1 VAGTADDGYAMAA
14 ANYSVETA
22 TVRFENQEADDDS
35 SLVLRT
41 LGTAY
46 DGDCIID
53 VSGDL
58 LCTGVVSGSLL
69 VDNGTRRVSL
79 YAMQAAEN
87 WFEDAGSTRLTHGA
101 TVVQLDSTFA
111 QTVNSG
117 VEYHVFLT
125 PKGDCKGLYVTNET
139 ANSFEVREL
148 GGGKANIAFDYR
160 IMARRKGYE
169 NLRLADKTK
178 LFTKLAAQDAQMQ
191 RKPPKLPPTP
201 SSAGTAVQQP
211 RLPLRTASAVPQQ
224 PPARPVVKNSAGPQH
239 N

>member
-14 ANYSVETA
+14 ANYSLDSA
-22 TVRFENQEADDDS
+22 TVRFENQEPDDPS
-35 SLVLRT
+35 GLVVRT
-41 LGTAY
+41 VGTAF
-46 DGDCIID
+46 DGSCFID

-58 LCTGVVSGSLL
+58 LCTGTVDGGAL
-69 VDNGTRRVSL
+69 VDDGTRRVAL
-79 YAMQAAEN
+79 YAMEAPEN
-87 WFEDAGSTRLTHGA
+87 WFEDAGSASLAHGSA
-101 TVVQLDSTFA
+101 VVQLESVFA

-148 GGGKANIAFDYR
+148 SGGKANIAFDYR

-169 NLRLADKTK
+169 NVRLADKTK
-178 LFTKLAAQDAQMQ
+178 LFTKSVAQDAQMQ
-191 RKPPKLPPTP
+191 RKAPRLPPTP

-211 RLPLRTASAVPQQ
+211 RLPLRTPSAVPQQ
-224 PPARPVVKNSAGPQH
+224 PPARPVVNSNAGPQH